1 MRQKII
7 ALIEL
12 TKGFWY
18 IFIIG
23 RHPAQFRHWYTEW
36 WLPSQWRYNGDD

>member
-1 MRQKII
+1 MHKKR

-12 TKGFWY
+12 AKGFWY

-36 WLPSQWRYNGDD
+36 WLPTQWENKD